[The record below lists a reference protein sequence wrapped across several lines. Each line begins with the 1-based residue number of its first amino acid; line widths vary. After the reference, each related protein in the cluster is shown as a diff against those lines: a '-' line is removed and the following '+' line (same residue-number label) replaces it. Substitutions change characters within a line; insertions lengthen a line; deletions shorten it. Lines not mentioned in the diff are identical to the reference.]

1 MTGVFMSGELTFKN
15 LLCRALDLELTFQP
29 LSLFKWQMY
38 TAQSMRN
45 KWTSSVF
52 GDNFVEEEDEDQDSL
67 KEALLE
73 TPAYLLILTAVVS
86 VLHSVFELLA
96 FKNGNHSVIP

>member
-1 MTGVFMSGELTFKN
+1 MRF
-15 LLCRALDLELTFQP
+15 LLCRTLDLELTFQP

-45 KWTSSVF
+45 KWTSGVF
-52 GDNFVEEEDEDQDSL
+52 GDNFAEEEDEDQDSL

-73 TPAYLLILTAVVS
+73 TPAYLLALTAIVS
-86 VLHSVFELLA
+86 ILHSVFELLA
-96 FKNGNHSVIP
+96 FKNGKNDLRLIK